1 MPSVVC
7 LNQQC
12 CRRISHPMSPHSHLS
27 VGAAS
32 VRQRLDHH
40 VGRQREQA
48 RSHLSTVIWLR
59 EAAVH
64 SATVLR
70 SWREGVQTRRDLPW
84 YRKAD
89 QCSLKGG
96 VAQRRGGVLASL
108 RVGVLG
114 ILQFLAGQHLPG
126 GGVGG
131 SSIAAPEEQS
141 ILFADNRYGQ
151 TTEDFKRVLKECN
164 TLLWRLP
171 PKCTDEVQPVDAGY
185 GRLFK
190 VLVGK
195 SLDAW
200 LLNGDNVERWESN
213 KLTASDRRVL
223 ITQWVRGGEADRQRH
238 QIPQAPIREDGAGDD
253 GRR

>member
-1 MPSVVC
+1 
-7 LNQQC
+7 
-12 CRRISHPMSPHSHLS
+12 MSPHSHLS

-48 RSHLSTVIWLR
+48 RPHLSTAIWLR
-59 EAAVH
+59 EAVVH

-89 QCSLKGG
+89 RCSRKGG

-108 RVGVLG
+108 RVGRLG
-114 ILQFLAGQHLPG
+114 ILQFWAGNTYRK
-126 GGVGG
+126 GVGG

-141 ILFADNRYGQ
+141 ILFADNLYGQ

-164 TLLWRLP
+164 TLLWPLP
-171 PKCTDEVQPVDAGY
+171 SKCTDEVQSVDAGH

-190 VLVGK
+190 VLVGE

-223 ITQWVRGGEADRQRH
+223 IMYVCMVITYSRVWINRERL
-238 QIPQAPIREDGAGDD
+238 PILLVVS
-253 GRR
+253 